1 MDANLSAVFVF
12 RFGFFFQTTGF
23 LKPGSR
29 CTQYLTL
36 CQYRAMKDNT
46 V

>member
-12 RFGFFFQTTGF
+12 RFRFFFKQRGF

-36 CQYRAMKDNT
+36 CQYRAMKENT